1 MKLNIPLVL
10 IFFSLFYV
18 SVWFGIVS
26 AVIPRCGTS
35 ASVVLCVQTTF
46 VVALMAFVVAQINIV
61 VLVVRVSVA
70 QAHQAQKDQTIDVGQ
85 ILVKA
90 HVVKECVV
98 AYINIVV
105 AHLNFVKDHIADINA
120 CHLLS
125 IRGPYFPPMS
135 PPCPSPIPPSGPER
149 PDHRCGPLFGDIP
162 CNPGRCCSIFEYC
175 GSTPEYCQGETCR
188 SQCWAPTPSPT
199 YPPS

>member
-1 MKLNIPLVL
+1 MKLNIPVVL
-10 IFFSLFYV
+10 IFFSLFCV

-35 ASVVLCVQTTF
+35 ASGALCPNNLCCSSYGFCGST
-46 VVALMAFVVAQINIV
+46 
-61 VLVVRVSVA
+61 
-70 QAHQAQKDQTIDVGQ
+70 HKYCGVGCQ
-85 ILVKA
+85 SQCGPSPLSPERPD
-90 HVVKECVV
+90 HRCGP
-98 AYINIVV
+98 
-105 AHLNFVKDHIADINA
+105 NFGESP
-120 CHLLS
+120 CGEGS